1 MDISRR
7 KQVILA
13 EIVAL
18 HTDSGD
24 PIGSRLLQEFLHG
37 FSVSTAT
44 LRNEMAQLTSMGLLE
59 QPHTSAG
66 RVPTE
71 QGYRYYLNNLM
82 QARPLDKSERT
93 EILDEVEKM
102 DSDPDKAAQYAAASV
117 SRLSGLAAIATTP
130 ISGEMQMSYFEL
142 VRVGRYNVAVLGI
155 TNLGALKTRIC
166 RVPGELSDS
175 DLENLKN
182 LLNRFMRFVS
192 VSDVTDALLEEM
204 RTAAGDRKELF
215 DPALEAAVDILEDSG
230 RVMVFRSGQR
240 DLLRF
245 PEISDHVEELV
256 RLFEDT
262 DGLARLLSREGSMD
276 CYVGGELG
284 RGFENLSMIVGRY
297 RVAGGRHGGIAV
309 VGPVRMN
316 YDRIIPRLSA
326 YCSAM
331 SEKLASR

>member
-24 PIGSRLLQEFLHG
+24 PIGSRLLQEFLTG

-66 RVPTE
+66 RIPTE

-82 QARPLDKSERT
+82 HTRPLDKAETR
-93 EILDEVEKM
+93 EIRNEVGRM
-102 DSDPDKAAQYAAASV
+102 DSDPDKAAEYAAASV
-117 SRLSGLAAIATTP
+117 SRLSGLGAIATTP
-130 ISGEMQMSYFEL
+130 IAAEMQMSYFEL

-166 RVPGELSDS
+166 RIPSEMSEE
-175 DLENLKN
+175 DLNALKT
-182 LLNRFMRFVS
+182 LLNQHMRFVS
-192 VSDVTDALLEEM
+192 ASDVTEAFQKEM
-204 RTAAGDRKELF
+204 MASADEREKMFRPVLD
-215 DPALEAAVDILEDSG
+215 AAVEILADAG
-230 RVMVFRSGQR
+230 KVQVFSAGQR

-245 PEISDHVEELV
+245 PEMADHVDEVV
-256 RLFEDT
+256 RLFEDRE
-262 DGLARLLSREGSMD
+262 GLANLLSREGSVD
-276 CYVGGELG
+276 CFVGGELG
-284 RGFENLSMIVGRY
+284 RGFENLSMVVGRY
-297 RVAGGRHGGIAV
+297 RVAGGGHGGIAV

-316 YDRIIPRLSA
+316 YESIVPRLGA
-326 YCSAM
+326 YCTAM
-331 SEKLASR
+331 SEKLAAR